1 MLSLAV
7 FYFVFLGTEYLFDNR
22 MALCT
27 DPTGVVLAQSYIL
40 GVSVLGFLAYS
51 LIEKQKSKYENP
63 AAFKAGGFLV
73 SGLTLA
79 GYGLLLTRTAYGVLL
94 GTGAFLFLVL
104 GYLGAAAHY
113 RAAVRLHG
121 SKHPAKTIGVAYAL
135 GLLLQFLNHNLLW
148 GETVEGVILAVSFVV
163 LCGLNVGVAHTAA
176 QNFHRG
182 KKTDDRES
190 VREEADNGEPEPLT
204 AGEKIC
210 GEDICAE
217 KNTEE
222 GAGQMQSGTEKRA
235 IEQFTVTGETVT
247 VKNSRMAG
255 VALLL
260 TIVLMTCIFATL
272 DNAVT
277 LAHAA
282 GTMDIGQW
290 PRLFLAFSGLL
301 AGVLFDLH
309 SGRYRGL
316 IMYAVTILS
325 TICVLIIESGGP
337 FLPGLL
343 IFYVSAG
350 FFVVFFTNGFLQL
363 SYRMQ
368 DGKLWAGMGRAA
380 NNLGA
385 VITGVASVSLLTGDS
400 HVLTAVLALVLFVL
414 ISASLLWYYDCM
426 QIVIG
431 KAEDGAADGIV
442 SGIAPDESTGIVTG
456 AMDGMS
462 AGAMDGIVP
471 EVAAGIVTGVA
482 SGIVSGAATG
492 MAAGAAAGQEL
503 CPEAT
508 VAGNVVE
515 ERPGEENSRVLCNVP
530 ETGGNTGSTG
540 QLDGESGA
548 EALEEMEIRQMSG
561 RQSRMQRFAE
571 YFELTEREQ
580 EVLQILLLSDDGM
593 QEIADSLFVS
603 RAMLYRHIAALNEK
617 TGTKSRIGLI
627 QFYYNWEEDK
637 K

>member
-1 MLSLAV
+1 MLSLAF

-27 DPTGVVLAQSYIL
+27 DPAGVVMAQSYIL

-51 LIEKQKSKYENP
+51 LIEKWKNKYENP

-73 SGLTLA
+73 LLLSLG
-79 GYGLLLTRTAYGVLL
+79 GYGVLLSQTEYGVLL
-94 GTGAFLFLVL
+94 GTGVYLFLVL
-104 GYLGAAAHY
+104 GYLGSRAHY
-113 RAAVRLHG
+113 RAAQMLRG
-121 SKHPAKTIGVAYAL
+121 SKHPAKTVGAAYAL

-163 LCGLNVGVAHTAA
+163 LCGLAVGMA
-176 QNFHRG
+176 QGAPFGYRWRQ
-182 KKTDDRES
+182 KADDREIA
-190 VREEADNGEPEPLT
+190 REEADDRE
-204 AGEKIC
+204 
-210 GEDICAE
+210 
-217 KNTEE
+217 TELLE
-222 GAGQMQSGTEKRA
+222 AGQEGVMPERISW
-235 IEQFTVTGETVT
+235 
-247 VKNSRMAG
+247 KNPRLAG
-255 VALLL
+255 MALLV

-290 PRLFLAFSGLL
+290 PRLFLALSGLL

-316 IMYAVTILS
+316 IMYGVTILS

-414 ISASLLWYYDCM
+414 ISVSLLWYYNCT
-426 QIVIG
+426 QIVIE
-431 KAEDGAADGIV
+431 KVE
-442 SGIAPDESTGIVTG
+442 
-456 AMDGMS
+456 
-462 AGAMDGIVP
+462 
-471 EVAAGIVTGVA
+471 TGV
-482 SGIVSGAATG
+482 T
-492 MAAGAAAGQEL
+492 
-503 CPEAT
+503 
-508 VAGNVVE
+508 
-515 ERPGEENSRVLCNVP
+515 
-530 ETGGNTGSTG
+530 
-540 QLDGESGA
+540 DGEAGA
-548 EALEEMEIRQMSG
+548 EAPKELEDREMSG
-561 RQSRMQRFAE
+561 SQSRMQRFAE
-571 YFELTEREQ
+571 YFDLTERER

-617 TGTKSRIGLI
+617 TGTRSRIGLI
-627 QFYYNWEEDK
+627 QFYYNWEENK
-637 K
+637 

>member
-1 MLSLAV
+1 MLSLAF

-27 DPTGVVLAQSYIL
+27 NPTGVVQAQSYIL

-51 LIEKQKSKYENP
+51 LIEKWKNKYENP
-63 AAFKAGGFLV
+63 TAFKAGGFLA
-73 SGLTLA
+73 SGLTLV
-79 GYGLLLTRTAYGVLL
+79 GYGLLLTRTEYGILL
-94 GTGAFLFLVL
+94 GTGVYLFLVL
-104 GYLGAAAHY
+104 GYLGAVAHY

-121 SKHPAKTIGVAYAL
+121 SKHPAMTIGAAYAL

-148 GETVEGVILAVSFVV
+148 GETVEGVILALGFVV
-163 LCGLNVGVAHTAA
+163 LCGLNVGVAQSAA

-182 KKTDDRES
+182 KKPDDRET
-190 VREEADNGEPEPLT
+190 VREEADSGEPEPLA

-210 GEDICAE
+210 GEDVCTE
-217 KNTEE
+217 ENTEE
-222 GAGQMQSGTEKRA
+222 GAGQMQSRTEKRT
-235 IEQFTVTGETVT
+235 IEQFPVTGETVT

-255 VALLL
+255 AALFL

-290 PRLFLAFSGLL
+290 PRLFLALSGLL

-316 IMYAVTILS
+316 IMYGVTILS

-350 FFVVFFTNGFLQL
+350 FFVVFFTNGFIQL

-400 HVLTAVLALVLFVL
+400 HVLTAALALVLFVL
-414 ISASLLWYYDCM
+414 ISVSLLWYYNCT

-431 KAEDGAADGIV
+431 KAESGAKTGGV
-442 SGIAPDESTGIVTG
+442 TGIAVERDLRQ
-456 AMDGMS
+456 
-462 AGAMDGIVP
+462 
-471 EVAAGIVTGVA
+471 EV
-482 SGIVSGAATG
+482 
-492 MAAGAAAGQEL
+492 
-503 CPEAT
+503 
-508 VAGNVVE
+508 
-515 ERPGEENSRVLCNVP
+515 
-530 ETGGNTGSTG
+530 GNTGSAG
-540 QLDGESGA
+540 QPDGKSGA
-548 EALEEMEIRQMSG
+548 ETPKEMESPKTSG

-571 YFELTEREQ
+571 CFGLTAREQ

-603 RAMLYRHIAALNEK
+603 RAMLYRHVTALNEK

-627 QFYYNWEEDK
+627 QFYYNWDEEK

>member
-1 MLSLAV
+1 MLSLAF

-73 SGLTLA
+73 SGVTLV
-79 GYGLLLTRTAYGVLL
+79 GYGLLLTRTEYGILL

-104 GYLGAAAHY
+104 GYLGAGAHY
-113 RAAVRLHG
+113 WAAVRLHG
-121 SKHPAKTIGVAYAL
+121 SKHPAKTIGAAYAL

-148 GETVEGVILAVSFVV
+148 GETVEGVILAVGFVV
-163 LCGLNVGVAHTAA
+163 LCGMNV
-176 QNFHRG
+176 
-182 KKTDDRES
+182 
-190 VREEADNGEPEPLT
+190 
-204 AGEKIC
+204 GEKIC
-210 GEDICAE
+210 GEDVCAE
-217 KNTEE
+217 ENTEE
-222 GAGQMQSGTEKRA
+222 GAGQMQSRTEKRT
-235 IEQFTVTGETVT
+235 IEQFPATGETVA

-290 PRLFLAFSGLL
+290 PRLFLALSGLL

-363 SYRMQ
+363 SYRMR

-414 ISASLLWYYDCM
+414 ISVSLLWYYDCM

-431 KAEDGAADGIV
+431 KVEDGAA
-442 SGIAPDESTGIVTG
+442 
-456 AMDGMS
+456 
-462 AGAMDGIVP
+462 AGTLP
-471 EVAAGIVTGVA
+471 GVA
-482 SGIVSGAATG
+482 TG
-492 MAAGAAAGQEL
+492 QVL
-503 CPEAT
+503 CPEA
-508 VAGNVVE
+508 
-515 ERPGEENSRVLCNVP
+515 

-540 QLDGESGA
+540 QPDGESGA
-548 EALEEMEIRQMSG
+548 ETPGETESREMPG

-571 YFELTEREQ
+571 CFGLTEREQ

>member
-1 MLSLAV
+1 MLSMAF

-22 MALCT
+22 MVLCT

-51 LIEKQKSKYENP
+51 LIEKQKSKYKNP

-73 SGLTLA
+73 SVLTLV
-79 GYGLLLTRTAYGVLL
+79 GYGMLLTRTRYSILL
-94 GTGAFLFLVL
+94 GTGVFLFLVL
-104 GYLGAAAHY
+104 GYMGSRAHY
-113 RAAVRLHG
+113 RAAVILQG
-121 SKHPAKTIGVAYAL
+121 SRHPAKTIGAAYAL

-148 GETVEGVILAVSFVV
+148 GETVEGEILAVSFVV
-163 LCGLNVGVAHTAA
+163 LWVLGEGNLP
-176 QNFHRG
+176 G
-182 KKTDDRES
+182 KWRRRSDDIPRE
-190 VREEADNGEPEPLT
+190 DIF
-204 AGEKIC
+204 AGEKI
-210 GEDICAE
+210 
-217 KNTEE
+217 
-222 GAGQMQSGTEKRA
+222 
-235 IEQFTVTGETVT
+235 T

-255 VALLL
+255 AALFL

-309 SGRYRGL
+309 SGRYRGM

-343 IFYVSAG
+343 IFYMSAG
-350 FFVVFFTNGFLQL
+350 FFVVFFTNGFIQL
-363 SYRMQ
+363 SYRMR
-368 DGKLWAGMGRAA
+368 DGKLWAGMGRVA

-414 ISASLLWYYDCM
+414 ISVSLLWYYNCT
-426 QIVIG
+426 QIVIK
-431 KAEDGAADGIV
+431 KAEG
-442 SGIAPDESTGIVTG
+442 
-456 AMDGMS
+456 
-462 AGAMDGIVP
+462 AGAGN
-471 EVAAGIVTGVA
+471 
-482 SGIVSGAATG
+482 
-492 MAAGAAAGQEL
+492 AGQ
-503 CPEAT
+503 P
-508 VAGNVVE
+508 
-515 ERPGEENSRVLCNVP
+515 
-530 ETGGNTGSTG
+530 
-540 QLDGESGA
+540 DWESGA
-548 EALEEMEIRQMSG
+548 DDPKEMESREISG
-561 RQSRMQRFAE
+561 SQSRMQRFAE
-571 YFELTEREQ
+571 CFGLTEREQ

-603 RAMLYRHIAALNEK
+603 RAMLYRHVSTLNEK
-617 TGTKSRIGLI
+617 TGTRSRIGLI
-627 QFYYNWEEDK
+627 QFYSSTITGKKIKYNGRTRMAQPNGGCAFLRRNTINLQHETNVNLK
-637 K
+637 KQTSGGYIETITI

>member
-1 MLSLAV
+1 MLSLAF

-40 GVSVLGFLAYS
+40 GVSVIGFVTYFL
-51 LIEKQKSKYENP
+51 LEKWKSKYENP

-73 SGLTLA
+73 
-79 GYGLLLTRTAYGVLL
+79 LLLTLSGYGVLLWRTEYGVLL
-94 GTGAFLFLVL
+94 GNGLFLFLVL
-104 GYLGAAAHY
+104 GYLGSRAHY
-113 RAAVRLHG
+113 QASQLLRSSR
-121 SKHPAKTIGVAYAL
+121 HPAKTVGAAYAL

-148 GETVEGVILAVSFVV
+148 GETVEGLILSGSFVV
-163 LCGLNVGVAHTAA
+163 LWVLA
-176 QNFHRG
+176 
-182 KKTDDRES
+182 
-190 VREEADNGEPEPLT
+190 

-210 GEDICAE
+210 EENVCTE
-217 KNTEE
+217 KNTDENTEE
-222 GAGQMQSGTEKRA
+222 GAGLGLSRRKEQTAEK
-235 IEQFTVTGETVT
+235 FTVTGETIA

-272 DNAVT
+272 DNVVT

-290 PRLFLAFSGLL
+290 PRLFLALSGLL
-301 AGVLFDLH
+301 AGVLFDLRN
-309 SGRYRGL
+309 GRYRGV
-316 IMYAVTILS
+316 IMYGVTVLS

-350 FFVVFFTNGFLQL
+350 FFVVFFTNGFIQL

-385 VITGVASVSLLTGDS
+385 VITGMASVSLLIGDS

-414 ISASLLWYYDCM
+414 ISVSLLWYYNCT
-426 QIVIG
+426 QIVIE
-431 KAEDGAADGIV
+431 KVEDGAA
-442 SGIAPDESTGIVTG
+442 
-456 AMDGMS
+456 
-462 AGAMDGIVP
+462 
-471 EVAAGIVTGVA
+471 AGI
-482 SGIVSGAATG
+482 
-492 MAAGAAAGQEL
+492 AAGAVSDRDL
-503 CPEAT
+503 CPEAGENT
-508 VAGNVVE
+508 VSAG
-515 ERPGEENSRVLCNVP
+515 RPDE
-530 ETGGNTGSTG
+530 
-540 QLDGESGA
+540 ESGA
-548 EALEEMEIRQMSG
+548 ETFKEMESPEMSG
-561 RQSRMQRFAE
+561 RQSRMRRFAE
-571 YFELTEREQ
+571 CFGLTEREQ

-617 TGTKSRIGLI
+617 TGTRSRIGLI
-627 QFYYNWEEDK
+627 QFYYNWEEK

>member
-1 MLSLAV
+1 MLSLAF

-73 SGLTLA
+73 LMLSLG
-79 GYGLLLTRTAYGVLL
+79 GYGVLLNWTEYGVLL
-94 GTGAFLFLVL
+94 GTGVFLFLVL
-104 GYLGAAAHY
+104 GYLGSRAHD
-113 RAAVRLHG
+113 RAAQQLFN
-121 SKHPAKTIGVAYAL
+121 SKHPAKTVGAAYAF
-135 GLLLQFLNHNLLW
+135 GLLLQFLNHNLFW

-163 LCGLNVGVAHTAA
+163 LWALAAGMAQSVG
-176 QNFHRG
+176 QNFR
-182 KKTDDRES
+182 RES
-190 VREEADNGEPEPLT
+190 ERSEDGK
-204 AGEKIC
+204 KIC
-210 GEDICAE
+210 GEDVCPE
-217 KNTEE
+217 KNTDEKTEE
-222 GAGQMQSGTEKRA
+222 GAGRGLPRRKEQTVEKFAAAGGT
-235 IEQFTVTGETVT
+235 IT

-260 TIVLMTCIFATL
+260 TIILMTCIFATL

-277 LAHAA
+277 LVHAA

-290 PRLFLAFSGLL
+290 TRLFLALSGLL
-301 AGVLFDLH
+301 AGILFDLH

-325 TICVLIIESGGP
+325 TICVLIIESGGS

-343 IFYVSAG
+343 IFYMSVG
-350 FFVVFFTNGFLQL
+350 FFVVFFTNGFIQL
-363 SYRMQ
+363 SYRMA

-385 VITGVASVSLLTGDS
+385 VITGVASVSLLNGDS

-414 ISASLLWYYDCM
+414 ISGLLLWYYDCT
-426 QIVIG
+426 QIVIE
-431 KAEDGAADGIV
+431 KAPASEEAKSREV
-442 SGIAPDESTGIVTG
+442 PD
-456 AMDGMS
+456 
-462 AGAMDGIVP
+462 
-471 EVAAGIVTGVA
+471 
-482 SGIVSGAATG
+482 
-492 MAAGAAAGQEL
+492 
-503 CPEAT
+503 
-508 VAGNVVE
+508 
-515 ERPGEENSRVLCNVP
+515 SR
-530 ETGGNTGSTG
+530 
-540 QLDGESGA
+540 
-548 EALEEMEIRQMSG
+548 R
-561 RQSRMQRFAE
+561 RMQRFAE
-571 YFELTEREQ
+571 CFGLTEREQ

-603 RAMLYRHIAALNEK
+603 RAMLYRHVAALNEK
-617 TGTKSRIGLI
+617 TGTRSRIGLI
-627 QFYYNWEEDK
+627 QFYYNWEEEK

>member
-1 MLSLAV
+1 MLSLAF

-40 GVSVLGFLAYS
+40 GVSVLGFLVYS
-51 LIEKQKSKYENP
+51 LIEKQKSKYKNP

-73 SGLTLA
+73 SGVTLA
-79 GYGLLLTRTAYGVLL
+79 GYGLLLTRTGYGILL
-94 GTGAFLFLVL
+94 GTGIFMFLVL
-104 GYLGAAAHY
+104 GYLGAGAHY

-121 SKHPAKTIGVAYAL
+121 SKHPAKTIGAAYAL

-163 LCGLNVGVAHTAA
+163 LCGLTAGVGQTAA
-176 QNFHRG
+176 QHLYREQ
-182 KKTDDRES
+182 KAEDREPKS
-190 VREEADNGEPEPLT
+190 
-204 AGEKIC
+204 
-210 GEDICAE
+210 
-217 KNTEE
+217 
-222 GAGQMQSGTEKRA
+222 
-235 IEQFTVTGETVT
+235 
-247 VKNSRMAG
+247 VKNVQEGVTPERITWKDPRLAG
-255 VALLL
+255 IALLT

-282 GTMDIGQW
+282 GIMDIGQW
-290 PRLFLAFSGLL
+290 PRLFLAVSGLL

-316 IMYAVTILS
+316 IMYGVTILS
-325 TICVLIIESGGP
+325 TICVLIIENGGP

-343 IFYVSAG
+343 IFYLSAG

-385 VITGVASVSLLTGDS
+385 VIMGVASVSLLTGDS

-414 ISASLLWYYDCM
+414 ISVSLLWYYDCT

-431 KAEDGAADGIV
+431 KVEDGAM
-442 SGIAPDESTGIVTG
+442 TGRDLDPG
-456 AMDGMS
+456 AGS
-462 AGAMDGIVP
+462 
-471 EVAAGIVTGVA
+471 
-482 SGIVSGAATG
+482 
-492 MAAGAAAGQEL
+492 
-503 CPEAT
+503 
-508 VAGNVVE
+508 
-515 ERPGEENSRVLCNVP
+515 
-530 ETGGNTGSTG
+530 TGSTG
-540 QLDGESGA
+540 HPDGESGA
-548 EALEEMEIRQMSG
+548 EASEEME
-561 RQSRMQRFAE
+561 SRMQRFAK
-571 YFELTEREQ
+571 YYGLTEREQ

-617 TGTKSRIGLI
+617 TGTRSRIGLI

>member
-1 MLSLAV
+1 MLSLAF

-40 GVSVLGFLAYS
+40 GVSVLGFLVYS

-63 AAFKAGGFLV
+63 VAFKAGGFLV

-79 GYGLLLTRTAYGVLL
+79 GYGLLLTRTEYGVLL
-94 GTGAFLFLVL
+94 GTGLFLFLVL
-104 GYLGAAAHY
+104 GYLGSRAHY
-113 RAAVRLHG
+113 QASQILRG
-121 SKHPAKTIGVAYAL
+121 SKHPAKTVGAAYAL

-148 GETVEGVILAVSFVV
+148 GEAVEGVILAVSFVV
-163 LCGLNVGVAHTAA
+163 LWVLAAGNVRDRWSER
-176 QNFHRG
+176 RG
-182 KKTDDRES
+182 DRP
-190 VREEADNGEPEPLT
+190 A
-204 AGEKIC
+204 EKISGVNVC
-210 GEDICAE
+210 VEE
-217 KNTEE
+217 NTEQD
-222 GAGQMQSGTEKRA
+222 AGQMKSRMEKRTT
-235 IEQFTVTGETVT
+235 EQFTVTGETIT
-247 VKNSRMAG
+247 VKNPPLAG
-255 VALLL
+255 VALIL

-290 PRLFLAFSGLL
+290 PRLFLALSGLL

-316 IMYAVTILS
+316 IMYGVTILS

-350 FFVVFFTNGFLQL
+350 FFVVFFTNGFIQL

-414 ISASLLWYYDCM
+414 ISESLLWYYNCT

-431 KAEDGAADGIV
+431 KMEDGAAA
-442 SGIAPDESTGIVTG
+442 GIAV
-456 AMDGMS
+456 
-462 AGAMDGIVP
+462 GAMDGIAPGRTIRIVP
-471 EVAAGIVTGVA
+471 
-482 SGIVSGAATG
+482 GAATG
-492 MAAGAAAGQEL
+492 QDL
-503 CPEAT
+503 CPEVAT
-508 VAGNVVE
+508 AVGNAVE
-515 ERPGEENSRVLCNVP
+515 ERPEEENSRVLGDVP
-530 ETGGNTGSTG
+530 ETGGNTGSSG
-540 QLDGESGA
+540 QPDGESGA
-548 EALEEMEIRQMSG
+548 EAPEEMESREMSG
-561 RQSRMQRFAE
+561 RQSRMQKFAE
-571 YFELTEREQ
+571 YFHLTDREQ

-603 RAMLYRHIAALNEK
+603 RAMLYRHVAALNEK
-617 TGTKSRIGLI
+617 TGTRSRIGLI